1 MCVIQTVVHEHA
13 FTKSSDVSY
22 DVERTLVIRSWN
34 KLIVKVEDDRV
45 EIGRTE
51 INLRGLCRGIKVV
64 CTEFVQC
71 ASFVLTYVHNFQDRV
86 VRPSTCWKDPS
97 RAGGHQLWKDR

>member
-1 MCVIQTVVHEHA
+1 VCVIQTVVHEHA

-64 CTEFVQC
+64 RC
-71 ASFVLTYVHNFQDRV
+71 S
-86 VRPSTCWKDPS
+86 
-97 RAGGHQLWKDR
+97 